1 MLEFDLEV
9 LFEVGWLDCGD
20 LLFVYIWFIGNFSFD
35 DLVVRF
41 VFGEGGVP
49 DWGFSRSFLSFL
61 LFGAGGGVGLVGGV
75 GGGVLCRLCLWIYGC
90 G

>member
-1 MLEFDLEV
+1 M
-9 LFEVGWLDCGD
+9 
-20 LLFVYIWFIGNFSFD
+20 
-35 DLVVRF
+35 RF

>member
-9 LFEVGWLDCGD
+9 VFEVGWLDCGD
-20 LLFVYIWFIGNFSFD
+20 LLFVFIWFNFCFD

-49 DWGFSRSFLSFL
+49 D
-61 LFGAGGGVGLVGGV
+61 
-75 GGGVLCRLCLWIYGC
+75 
-90 G
+90 